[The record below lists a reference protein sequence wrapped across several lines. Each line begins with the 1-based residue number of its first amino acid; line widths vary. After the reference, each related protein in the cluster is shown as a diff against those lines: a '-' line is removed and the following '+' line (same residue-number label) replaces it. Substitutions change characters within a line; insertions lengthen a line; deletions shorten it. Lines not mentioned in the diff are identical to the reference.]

1 MTSSPPRVFV
11 VDDDPSVRMA
21 LARLIGA
28 AGHTVETFGS
38 AREFLDKHCH
48 MEAGCLVLDLRMPD
62 LDGLELLDI
71 LRNAGS
77 VMPVVFMTGFGDIP
91 TSVRAMKAGAVDF
104 LPKPVADE
112 ALLQAIGAA
121 LEADGRARHARSGQE
136 DVRRRF
142 EGLTPRERE
151 VFRLVVA
158 GRLNKQVARELGVAE
173 KTVKVH
179 RARVMEKMG
188 VRRVAQLVQLAV
200 RLDLDSEPS
209 ASPELALREAPT
221 PSAPG
226 LWPRSPL
233 TLPREASGTPRHAEL

>member
-1 MTSSPPRVFV
+1 MTVSPPRVFV

-38 AREFLDKHCH
+38 AREFLENGRHL
-48 MEAGCLVLDLRMPD
+48 EAGCLVLDLRMPD
-62 LDGLELLDI
+62 LDGLELLEL
-71 LRNAGS
+71 LRKDGS

-104 LPKPVADE
+104 LPKPVADD

-121 LEADGRARHARSGQE
+121 LEADSRARHARSGQE
-136 DVRRRF
+136 DIRRRF

-200 RLDLDSEPS
+200 RLDLDNEPATS
-209 ASPELALREAPT
+209 PDLPLRDAPARPAS
-221 PSAPG
+221 S
-226 LWPRSPL
+226 LWPHAPVA
-233 TLPREASGTPRHAEL
+233 LPRQPTGTQRHAEL